1 MKLFYEI
8 AFKAVIRAVLS
19 PLTPT
24 HTFHKP
30 PFHFD
35 NFRTGKLCYEAEKA
49 TNSVFL
55 PCCLQNGGDGLQ
67 NQVSCR
73 EKRATDSRTCTWVMS
88 LWLLRCSCHFT
99 RGDHCWDPAW
109 TFCKHLKAQ
118 KSSADDRSVTGWL
131 HVKSCTTAI
140 HSNSFRSVHVC
151 IYI

>member
-55 PCCLQNGGDGLQ
+55 PCCLQNGGDDLQ
-67 NQVSCR
+67 KQVERREPQTAGHACGWWVCDSC
-73 EKRATDSRTCTWVMS
+73 
-88 LWLLRCSCHFT
+88 CHFS
-99 RGDHCWDPAW
+99 RDDRCWDPAR
-109 TFCKHLKAQ
+109 TVCKHLKAQ
-118 KSSADDRSVTGWL
+118 KWSADDRSVTGWL
-131 HVKSCTTAI
+131 HVESCITTI
-140 HSNSFRSVHVC
+140 HSNSSGSVCVG